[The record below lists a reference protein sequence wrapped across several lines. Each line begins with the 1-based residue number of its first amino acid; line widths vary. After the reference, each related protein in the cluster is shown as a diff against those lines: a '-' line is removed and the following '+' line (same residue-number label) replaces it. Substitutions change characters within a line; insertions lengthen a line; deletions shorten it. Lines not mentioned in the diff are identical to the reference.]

1 MTVIGVGAYVYAV
14 NDQISDIETLC
25 SFFTEGADVGDLN
38 ELEKN
43 YSVKLMGPFEVKN
56 RPRTQQALFCA
67 VLTMCDTSC
76 WVEYQDNR
84 VIKAGVSGL

>member
-1 MTVIGVGAYVYAV
+1 
-14 NDQISDIETLC
+14 
-25 SFFTEGADVGDLN
+25 
-38 ELEKN
+38 
-43 YSVKLMGPFEVKN
+43 MGPFEVKN

-84 VIKAGVSGL
+84 VIKAGVSRL